1 MFGRKSIPEQTKAH
15 NRELR
20 KTDRELV
27 RDRHKLEAEE
37 QRIVNEIRKNASGG
51 NKKAVEILAKQ
62 LVKIRNQKAQS
73 FQASSQIQGLA
84 TQNTMMASNVRMANT
99 MQATAKTMAKMNKV
113 MNPEKMAKITQQ
125 FGQEHTKLGI
135 KEEMMG
141 ETLDAAF
148 GQEGDSDEEDAIV
161 NQVLDEI
168 GISFNEK
175 MAVAPRVPAGATG
188 MISNRRQANNED
200 AEIERMLANL
210 KS

>member
-1 MFGRKSIPEQTKAH
+1 MKEQAKAH
-15 NRELR
+15 TRELR

-27 RDRHKLEAEE
+27 RDRHRLETEE
-37 QRIVNEIRKNASGG
+37 QRI
-51 NKKAVEILAKQ
+51 AVEILAKQ
-62 LVKIRNQKAQS
+62 IVKIRNQKAQS
-73 FQASSQIQGLA
+73 FQASGQIQGLA
-84 TQNTMMASNVRMANT
+84 TQNTMMASNIRMANA
-99 MQATAKTMAKMNKV
+99 MQATAKTMTKMNKV
-113 MNPEKMAKITQQ
+113 MNPAQMSKITQQ
-125 FGQEHTKLGI
+125 FTQEHTKLGI

-148 GQEGDSDEEDAIV
+148 GEEGDSEEEDAIV

-175 MAVAPRVPAGATG
+175 MAVAPRVPAAASN
-188 MISNRRQANNED
+188 MVSNRRQAHDED

>member
-1 MFGRKSIPEQTKAH
+1 
-15 NRELR
+15 
-20 KTDRELV
+20 
-27 RDRHKLEAEE
+27 
-37 QRIVNEIRKNASGG
+37 
-51 NKKAVEILAKQ
+51 
-62 LVKIRNQKAQS
+62 
-73 FQASSQIQGLA
+73 
-84 TQNTMMASNVRMANT
+84 
-99 MQATAKTMAKMNKV
+99 MAKMNKV

>member
-1 MFGRKSIPEQTKAH
+1 MSCPWLTW
-15 NRELR
+15 
-20 KTDRELV
+20 T
-27 RDRHKLEAEE
+27 
-37 QRIVNEIRKNASGG
+37 EIFDFS
-51 NKKAVEILAKQ
+51 AVEILAKQ

-73 FQASSQIQGLA
+73 FQASGQIQGLA
-84 TQNTMMASNVRMANT
+84 TQNTMMASNMRMADT

-113 MNPEKMAKITQQ
+113 MNPAQMSRVTQQ
-125 FGQEHTKLGI
+125 FTQEHTKLGI

-148 GQEGDSDEEDAIV
+148 GQEGDSEEEDAIV

-188 MISNRRQANNED
+188 MVSNRRQANDED